1 MTSVTAGVATG
12 SAGTYGCLPFQFN
25 RARQGVAH
33 AAGRRPDVDRYYAL
47 SKAQLA
53 HMRMMSDAI
62 LASTPQRG
70 PYAKAPKAP
79 PVPPKPIAPAVEES
93 EGDLPPLEPPPR
105 HAKDYLRR
113 RLSGRVEVPSAAL
126 FKDAATYGFSPKMLR
141 TAKNALKI
149 RVFQQDRAWWWLLTE
164 DR

>member
-1 MTSVTAGVATG
+1 
-12 SAGTYGCLPFQFN
+12 
-25 RARQGVAH
+25 
-33 AAGRRPDVDRYYAL
+33 VDRYYAL

-70 PYAKAPKAP
+70 PYAKAPKVP
-79 PVPPKPIAPAVEES
+79 PVPPEPPEPAAPQVEEP
-93 EGDLPPLEPPPR
+93 EGDLPPLKPPPR

-149 RVFQQDRAWWWLLTE
+149 RVFQQDRAWWWLLIE